1 MPTEDKNF
9 GCSLVLDVRIWWRH
23 VYALYRYTIVS
34 GLFRKPAYVDIPNDI
49 VDAMKLMNLQEV
61 VNILT
66 KDL

>member
-1 MPTEDKNF
+1 MHTL
-9 GCSLVLDVRIWWRH
+9 C
-23 VYALYRYTIVS
+23 RYTIVS
-34 GLFRKPAYVDIPNDI
+34 GLFRKPAYVEIPNDI